1 MAENAQKVKKEEK
14 EIKNPIGK
22 ENEPNGPLVGRSG
35 CFLFFKKLS
44 GVGKTAITKYSIF
57 PPEFA
62 HQVKLLLSLPLQ
74 FKLKFKKATLL

>member
-1 MAENAQKVKKEEK
+1 MAKNAQKVKKEEK
-14 EIKNPIGK
+14 EIKIGK
-22 ENEPNGPLVGRSG
+22 ENESNGPLVGLSG

-44 GVGKTAITKYSIF
+44 GVGETAITKYSIF

>member
-1 MAENAQKVKKEEK
+1 MNQMERW
-14 EIKNPIGK
+14 
-22 ENEPNGPLVGRSG
+22 LVDRAVF
-35 CFLFFKKLS
+35 CFSKKLS

>member
-22 ENEPNGPLVGRSG
+22 ENGTLVGRSS